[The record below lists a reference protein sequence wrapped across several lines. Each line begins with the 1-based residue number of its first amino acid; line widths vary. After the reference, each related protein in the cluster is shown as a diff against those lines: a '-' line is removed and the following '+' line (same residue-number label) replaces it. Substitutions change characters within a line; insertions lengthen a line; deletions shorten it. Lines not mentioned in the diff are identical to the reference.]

1 MRSNRI
7 RRKFFVLENIN
18 FAIRTYCDTAFASKL
33 TKSQQSKFFVLE
45 NINFAIRAYCDTAF
59 ASKLTKSQQ
68 SKFFVLGNINFYEY
82 SKILFCSAG
91 RAPPK

>member
-18 FAIRTYCDTAFASKL
+18 FAIRTYCDTAFASML

-45 NINFAIRAYCDTAF
+45 
-59 ASKLTKSQQ
+59 
-68 SKFFVLGNINFYEY
+68 NINFYEY